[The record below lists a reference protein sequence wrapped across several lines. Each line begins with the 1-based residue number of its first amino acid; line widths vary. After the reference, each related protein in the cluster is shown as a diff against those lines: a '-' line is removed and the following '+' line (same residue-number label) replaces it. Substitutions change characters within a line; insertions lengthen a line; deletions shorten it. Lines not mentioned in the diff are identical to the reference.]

1 MEINYLSSG
10 IYLLIDNPFVVYVG
24 QSITPLSRIGQHL
37 KEGKK
42 KFTNVKVIPCSKDK
56 NDLIRLESM
65 MISVLKPIYNKTGY
79 AGDPRKVPIDEVDID
94 GFLEKKEDLDKERE
108 LNSKYEEYKGTSVS
122 GLLTFFGQQTTGFSG
137 SSSSGVITS
146 TGAGLQ
152 LAPDSGVG
160 IGFSAPINSSTTG
173 QWGPNN
179 WINDD

>member
-1 MEINYLSSG
+1 
-10 IYLLIDNPFVVYVG
+10 
-24 QSITPLSRIGQHL
+24 
-37 KEGKK
+37 
-42 KFTNVKVIPCSKDK
+42 
-56 NDLIRLESM
+56 M
-65 MISVLKPIYNKTGY
+65 MISVLKPSYNKTGY

-122 GLLTFFGQQTTGFSG
+122 GLLTFGFSG

-152 LAPDSGVG
+152 LAADSGVG
-160 IGFSAPINSSTTG
+160 TGVGISFSAPINSSTTG
-173 QWGPNN
+173 QWGPNI

>member
-42 KFTNVKVIPCSKDK
+42 KFTNVKVIPCSKNK

-79 AGDPRKVPIDEVDID
+79 AGDPRRVPIDEVDIN
-94 GFLEKKEDLDKERE
+94 GFLEKKEDLDNERE
-108 LNSKYEEYKGTSVS
+108 LNKKYEEYKGTSVS
-122 GLLTFFGQQTTGFSG
+122 GLLTFGFSG

-152 LAPDSGVG
+152 LAADSGVG
-160 IGFSAPINSSTTG
+160 IGFSAPINASTTG
-173 QWGPNN
+173 QWGPNI